1 MFVKYILNGT
11 IVYVPRLASG
21 DRCEAVADFDRFS
34 ASSVAGIVADR
45 TLVPSASFTSFDVI
59 FAAFAISAAA
69 AATVKGGVVSVA
81 VRVILLDAPD
91 RQSSGIGIN
100 LQSFL
105 SIPLVPFMLLLTLAL
120 FDRRVLLVFLLFVVL
135 LLLLLFGLGLVPFP
149 WVSCCC

>member
-1 MFVKYILNGT
+1 MIAHIFVKYILNGT

-59 FAAFAISAAA
+59 FAAFAISA
-69 AATVKGGVVSVA
+69 VKGGVVSVV

-105 SIPLVPFMLLLTLAL
+105 SIPLVPLMLLLTLAL